1 MKFLAARIS
10 ARQAF
15 LMLALVLAVALIAL
29 IAYAVLMSRGGGLVE
44 VGGEAHAGVKPLLTI
59 EGPGTGD
66 KPRFDRPMGAAFAP
80 DGTIYVADSGNDR
93 ICVFDKE
100 GTFLR
105 EFGGHGI
112 AKPLPGAEMNW
123 KPGTFNFPVGIDI
136 DAAGNLYVADFRN
149 DQIQVYD
156 LTGKFLRRFPDP
168 AKPVG
173 KGSSGQEGTGIAV
186 TDVAVRG
193 DRVYATDEYQ
203 IFVFSTEGK
212 LLEQFG
218 KPGKAPGDLDRPNG
232 VDVAENGTIY
242 VADSNNNRVQALSP
256 TGEPVWTAGGRVSE
270 LSKETKNPFAL
281 PRSVT
286 VLNDDSIIVVDA
298 FAFALIEVGPDGA
311 VGESYGERGVDP
323 GQFNFPNSVDDLD
336 DLLVVSDKEN
346 DRVQVLRL
354 ERGRGF

>member
-1 MKFLAARIS
+1 MSLLAVKVS
-10 ARQAF
+10 ARKAF
-15 LMLALVLAVALIAL
+15 VVLAVVLGIAL
-29 IAYAVLMSRGGGLVE
+29 VVLVAYLVWASANKGLLE
-44 VGGEAHAGVKPLLTI
+44 VGGESHAGVKPLLTI
-59 EGPGTGD
+59 EGPGTGE
-66 KPRFDRPMGAAFAP
+66 KPEFDRPMGAAFAP

-93 ICVFDKE
+93 ICVFSKDGK
-100 GTFLR
+100 FVR
-105 EFGGHGI
+105 EFGEHGV
-112 AKPLPGAEMNW
+112 AKPLPGAQMTW
-123 KPGTFNFPVGIDI
+123 KPGTFNFPVGIDV

-156 LTGKFLRRFPDP
+156 SEGTFLRRFPDP

-203 IFVFSTEGK
+203 IFVFTTEGK
-212 LLEQFG
+212 LVAQFG
-218 KPGKAPGDLDRPNG
+218 KPGRAPGDLDRPNG
-232 VDVAENGTIY
+232 VDVAEDGTIY

-256 TGEPVWTAGGRVSE
+256 KGESLWVAGERVSD
-270 LSKETKNPFAL
+270 LSKESENPFAL

-286 VLNDDSIIVVDA
+286 VLNDDSLVVVDA
-298 FAFALIEVGPDGA
+298 FAFALVHLSADGK
-311 VGESYGERGVDP
+311 VLDTYGERGIEP

-354 ERGRGF
+354 ESKSAF